1 MPTEVKLTES
11 ERKALRKLEQQW
23 ATEQAREKELA
34 RAKHLEEVEAEG
46 KRAGLVLISA
56 AKRGDSEEV
65 VKLLKSTPDVN
76 TTDLSGNTS
85 LHKTAMYN
93 HHAVA
98 RLLIKAGVKVD
109 AVEYRGMTAL
119 MLAMANGYVETARE
133 LLQAGAS
140 LGLRSSDKGYTPLM
154 YAALWGKFACCKL
167 GVERDDGSVHI
178 LTKMKNGDTAAS
190 IAIKAGFVGVA
201 DYLST
206 KATEAKAAAKEAAAA
221 AAAAADKELHVAS
234 TPPPSVPITGKTSA
248 SNASMI
254 KQAITAA
261 REKATE
267 AVMRAVAAASR
278 PPVTEPLRDPA
289 RTQTAVTAVLGASA
303 SAAVPAAASAVVP
316 GASPTVPD
324 PMNVTASTAATAA
337 AAPTA
342 STDAS
347 KMPCLAVPFSPEGSR
362 PPASRSARGRPPNG
376 SLASTKRTSASFRVR
391 GKPQPPPK
399 PPLAA
404 SSPAPPPALP
414 PDEAPPDG
422 LPEPPVR
429 FESTRQRV
437 RRVSKDMARFEST
450 RQRVRRVSK
459 DMARAIS
466 DGIERVSKELLSA

>member
-303 SAAVPAAASAVVP
+303 SAAVPAAASAAVPGASAAVPRAASAVVP

-437 RRVSKDMARFEST
+437 RRVSKDMAR
-450 RQRVRRVSK
+450 
-459 DMARAIS
+459 AIS